1 MLPPDLHFCV
11 LIPVYNN
18 PEGLLRSLFSIRY
31 DKEKHLVVI
40 VDDGSREPITD
51 QMLEAAALPSPFHL
65 IRLPQNRGI
74 TEALNTGLRWIQE
87 HTDARYVAR
96 LDCSDTCHPER
107 LTRQVAFLDSHPEV
121 GLLGTWC
128 TFRSED
134 GTYSYP
140 YTTPVTHEEIG
151 KEMHRR
157 NVFIHPTV
165 MFRVDLLKRV
175 GVYPYNYPHA
185 EDYALFWSMI
195 AVMKSAILDQSLVT
209 CSINPGGISMGNR
222 KAQLNSRIKV
232 VKEFG
237 KDRKGKVLNFIKI
250 KMLLFIPQSVLLWYK
265 KARYKD

>member
-31 DKEKHLVVI
+31 DREKHLVVI
-40 VDDGSREPITD
+40 VDDGSREPVTN
-51 QMLEAAALPSPFHL
+51 QMLEAVVLPSPFYL

-87 HTDARYVAR
+87 HTAARYVAR

-107 LTRQVAFLDSHPEV
+107 FTQQVAFLDAHPEV

-140 YTTPVTHEEIG
+140 YTTPVAHEAII

-165 MFRVDLLKRV
+165 MFRVDLLKKV
-175 GVYPYNYPHA
+175 GVYPYEYPHA

-195 AVMKSAILDQSLVT
+195 KVMKSAVLDRYLVT
-209 CSINPGGISMGNR
+209 CSLNAGGLSMGNR
-222 KAQLNSRIKV
+222 KEQLNSRIKV
-232 VKEFG
+232 VRTFG
-237 KDRKGKVLNFIKI
+237 NRWELKVLTFIKM
-250 KMLLFIPQSVLLWYK
+250 KLFLFVPQRIILWWK
-265 KARYKD
+265 SK